1 MLNPFKGLSCGEA
14 TIFSFR
20 AVGKRSVINKH
31 VNCRKIMNIKQET
44 LTNWLQK
51 KKTQYVMCMQD
62 MGADRVGSAAAM
74 IDRCL
79 YVAGG
84 CTDRDGVSV
93 HSHAEK
99 LHVDEG
105 SPKWE
110 SMPSIIKPRA
120 HAACAVVG
128 SKLSKF
134 QQLVKFA

>member
-1 MLNPFKGLSCGEA
+1 LQKDYEYKTGN
-14 TIFSFR
+14 
-20 AVGKRSVINKH
+20 IN
-31 VNCRKIMNIKQET
+31 Q
-44 LTNWLQK
+44 LAAK

>member
-1 MLNPFKGLSCGEA
+1 MWWSYDFLIQS
-14 TIFSFR
+14 SWQ
-20 AVGKRSVINKH
+20 AVCYKKTRKLQKDYEYKTGNIN
-31 VNCRKIMNIKQET
+31 Q
-44 LTNWLQK
+44 LAAK